1 MPYQNHTDNS
11 LARLVREGRGDA
23 FAELSARYL
32 GLIRGKARLF
42 EGAGA
47 PEKEDLWQEGLLGLY
62 AAAITYNPECGA
74 AFSTYAGVCVY
85 NRMAS
90 AVRRHGS
97 SGNRVLN
104 ESLPLEAV
112 QGAVGEGPQA
122 LLELR
127 ENFQAFQARLGESLS
142 PLERRALGLYLSG
155 VRRQEAAQRLGLSPR
170 TFDNALHRAR
180 KKVKT
185 LKTQSEV

>member
-1 MPYQNHTDNS
+1 MPYQDHTDNS

-23 FAELSARYL
+23 FAELSAGIW
-32 GLIRGKARLF
+32 GLSGGRRGSLK
-42 EGAGA
+42 GPA
-47 PEKEDLWQEGLLGLY
+47 PRRRKTFGKRGFW
-62 AAAITYNPECGA
+62 ACTPPPSPYNPECGA

-90 AVRRHGS
+90 AVRRQRLQRQPGFERVPPPGGCPGRRGGRAPGP
-97 SGNRVLN
+97 SGAAGKFP
-104 ESLPLEAV
+104 SLPNPA
-112 QGAVGEGPQA
+112 GRDP
-122 LLELR
+122 
-127 ENFQAFQARLGESLS
+127 F